1 MQCNSKRNL
10 CEELVFQILSLY
22 DEKLLE
28 DATDFRCIRVYV
40 FRREMKSCED
50 SFDSRELMDINIEYI
65 VKRLEICFR

>member
-10 CEELVFQILSLY
+10 CEELVFQILPLY

-28 DATDFRCIRVYV
+28 DATDFRCIWVYV
-40 FRREMKSCED
+40 LRREMESCKD

-65 VKRLEICFR
+65 VN